1 MNVTGGEIGS
11 SFEAFDS
18 VVNISGGEVGA
29 GFDAANGSEVNISGG
44 VTGTQFDAFDG
55 SEVNISGGVV
65 GAGFDAFDGSVVNIS
80 GGEVGTDFDAFG
92 GSVVNISGGVVGD
105 VFAAFDGSEVNL
117 LGSEFFLAGEL
128 IDASTL
134 DGAFTI
140 SDRAVTLSGILNDG
154 SLFSFDLNP
163 IESSGNDFFASGA
176 TLTVT
181 VASVPEPSSA
191 LALLGLS
198 LIHI

>member
-1 MNVTGGEIGS
+1 MVNISGGEVGTQ
-11 SFEAFDS
+11 FLAFGGS
-18 VVNISGGEVGA
+18 VVNISGGEVRGN
-29 GFDAANGSEVNISGG
+29 FN
-44 VTGTQFDAFDG
+44 AFDG
-55 SEVNISGGVV
+55 SVVSISGGEV
-65 GAGFDAFDGSVVNIS
+65 GSSFQALNGSVVNIS
-80 GGEVGTDFDAFG
+80 GGEVGTQFGAFG

-105 VFAAFDGSEVNL
+105 AFAAFDGSEVNL

-154 SLFSFDLNP
+154 SLFSFDLNA
-163 IESSGNDFFASGA
+163 IESSGNDFFAPGA

-191 LALLGLS
+191 LALLGLGG
-198 LIHI
+198 LTMLRRRRTA

>member
-1 MNVTGGEIGS
+1 MGS
-11 SFEAFDS
+11 SF
-18 VVNISGGEVGA
+18 
-29 GFDAANGSEVNISGG
+29 DAES
-44 VTGTQFDAFDG
+44 
-55 SEVNISGGVV
+55 
-65 GAGFDAFDGSVVNIS
+65 GSVVNIS
-80 GGEVGTDFDAFG
+80 GGEVGSSFDAESGSVVNISGGEVGFGFDAFG

-105 VFAAFDGSEVNL
+105 IFAAFDGSEVNL

-198 LIHI
+198 GLTMLRRRRTA